1 MRKIVLLCLFVN
13 LTLFGCSNS
22 DDKAENCLDFK
33 HAFIT
38 TVNSEQMSINKNE
51 DLPIDLSFFIEN
63 SCGSFYSFEV
73 ERNDKVYNI
82 RVKVKYEGCVCN
94 QSAGILNEVYY
105 FRTAE
110 EGVYTLKFYTS
121 TTEYITKTVIVE

>member
-1 MRKIVLLCLFVN
+1 MRKIVLLSLFIS

-38 TVNSEQMSINKNE
+38 TVYSEQMSINKNE

-82 RVKVKYEGCVCN
+82 RVKAKYEGCQCN
-94 QSAGILNEVYY
+94 EIAGNLQETYFFRSAE
-105 FRTAE
+105 A
-110 EGVYTLKFYTS
+110 GVYTLNFYTS
-121 TTEYITKTVIVE
+121 NSEYITKIIYVE